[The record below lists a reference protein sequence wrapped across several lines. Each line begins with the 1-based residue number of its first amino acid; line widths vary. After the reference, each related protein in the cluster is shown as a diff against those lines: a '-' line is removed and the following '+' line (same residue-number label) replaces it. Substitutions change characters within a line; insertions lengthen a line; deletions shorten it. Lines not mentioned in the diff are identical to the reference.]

1 MSISIKTIFIC
12 LSFLF
17 VSAGAIAQTGK
28 KTGTSSAKDG
38 RARTDSI
45 AKARKETLEAL
56 TAARKRTQDSTKE
69 AREALLKSQTNS
81 RKHFSD
87 SVAKARK
94 FKTDSTAKA
103 RKRITDSTAKVRK
116 YKTSKKYTD
125 SVAKA
130 RNNKLKATQK
140 ERTTKLDSVQ
150 SVRKKSMDSITAVRK
165 QRTDSVRT
173 RQKNR
178 TDSLSKVTKYKASKR
193 YADSVT
199 LTKRHRSDSIKAVQ
213 KSSRDRIAAVRK
225 HSMDSAKAVRT
236 RKMDSTKA
244 VRTKFSDSIKLVRKK
259 KTDSLLKKKE
269 TKDKVAKTTEKKK
282 QETMKLKLEL
292 KLKQKREEW
301 SNKSML
307 KKKWGPVRRLTQ
319 NSFTH
324 YNYYFNANRKMEEA
338 ELNMRRVN
346 KENYDSL
353 IGLFPFNPNKDSSM
367 MAADMDSIVHKV
379 SVGIQIHDPR
389 VKWSNDMYLLLGQAY
404 YYKGSYENASIAF
417 KYIISNKQK
426 SKKGKNSGRSSYYA
440 RPKTSS
446 SVVEKKKKSK
456 LGFLQH
462 KSVHND
468 ALLWLARTY
477 TTAGQI
483 ENGESVLSLLEFDG
497 NLPDDLTGRLAV
509 EKAFAFLEA
518 KNYTEA
524 SKQLYV
530 AVDDN
535 NLPEWLRLRM
545 AFLNGQLLQNMGDY
559 AAAAASYE
567 EVLEHYPKIEMDF
580 YTRKYI
586 AYNKLMAG
594 IAVADAM
601 VPLKKM
607 LKDNKY
613 SSYYDQVYFVLGKLA
628 AKANKNDEAIT
639 YLTKSTKTPKAT
651 KQQKAL
657 SFAALGDVYY
667 TTASYSNA
675 KIAYDSSAK
684 YAGSA
689 SKDKTILAAIQKSSG
704 LGEIAGPS
712 NTIRELDSMLR
723 LAAMSKKDQ
732 QSVVRKQIRAL
743 EKKRD
748 DSIFNAENPT
758 ASALKEVP
766 TDGSTPSGPAWYFAN
781 PALMA
786 QGSADFKRK
795 WGNRPLSDNWRRA
808 SAAPLAGGTKTEPGA
823 ASSDDKDESDVKV
836 GKVVLKDGIPTEES
850 LLATIPNTTAQ
861 KEQAIKTQQKAYVL
875 LAKAYIKQLSDYK
888 QASNT
893 LDTLCRRYPNHSQK
907 EEELFLRYQIAVKQN
922 RLDEAQ
928 GYANELVTKF
938 PKSQYASML
947 SNINSESKLSDE
959 ATAEVAA
966 YFDKTYDLLM
976 KHQYTEAGMRAELAK
991 TKYKHPVYKKR
1002 FEVTEAMALA
1012 GAGDY
1017 DKADSLI
1024 SKFIKAN
1031 PSDSLTTWA
1040 KSVKQYIGDVR
1051 TNNGKPSWYKEGPSV
1066 ASKPKEDKKSP
1077 DGKPLGAMPT
1087 EPSTPAK
1094 PAEPEIPKMYA
1105 YHSDSSHYCL
1115 IVLQGLDA
1123 RTGKLKKAITS
1134 FDSAKYA
1141 ASNLQTLID
1150 LYKMDQGIVV
1160 VKNFTNAADAT
1171 KYLSELKSSSVLSA
1185 YKPEEISTCVISGFN
1200 YKKMFADKQVTDY
1213 LAFYNKYYPR

>member
-1 MSISIKTIFIC
+1 MSISIKTIFTC

-17 VSAGAIAQTGK
+17 VSFCAIAQTSK
-28 KTGTSSAKDG
+28 KNGTNSAKDS
-38 RARTDSI
+38 RARADSIADARKKALEATTAARKRVQDSTKAAREAILKAQTNNRKHFADSVAKARKHKTDSI
-45 AKARKETLEAL
+45 AKARK
-56 TAARKRTQDSTKE
+56 K
-69 AREALLKSQTNS
+69 
-81 RKHFSD
+81 
-87 SVAKARK
+87 
-94 FKTDSTAKA
+94 
-103 RKRITDSTAKVRK
+103 ITDSTAKVRK

-125 SVAKA
+125 SVTKA

-140 ERTTKLDSVQ
+140 ARTSRLDSIQ
-150 SVRKKSMDSITAVRK
+150 AVRK
-165 QRTDSVRT
+165 HSLDSIASVRQRRTDSVRK
-173 RQKNR
+173 RQKYR
-178 TDSLSKVTKYKASKR
+178 SDSLAKVTKYKASKR

-199 LTKRHRSDSIKAVQ
+199 LTKRHRSDSIKAFQ
-213 KSSRDRIAAVRK
+213 KSFRDSIAAVRK
-225 HSMDSAKAVRT
+225 HSLDSAKASRT

-244 VRTKFSDSIKLVRKK
+244 VRTKFADSLKLVRKK

-269 TKDKVAKTTEKKK
+269 IKEKVAKTNEKKK

-353 IGLFPFNPNKDSSM
+353 IGLFPFNPNKDSTLL
-367 MAADMDSIVHKV
+367 AADMDSIVHKV

-440 RPKTSS
+440 RPKTSTS
-446 SVVEKKKKSK
+446 IVEKKKKSK

-483 ENGESVLSLLEFDG
+483 ENGESVLSLLEFDD
-497 NLPDDLTGRLAV
+497 NLPDNLSGRLAV
-509 EKAFAFLEA
+509 EKAFAYLEA
-518 KNYTEA
+518 KNYTET
-524 SKQLYV
+524 SKQLYT

-535 NLPEWLRLRM
+535 NLPQWLRLRM
-545 AFLNGQLLQNMGDY
+545 AFLNGQILQNMGEY

-567 EVLEHYPKIEMDF
+567 EVLDHYPKIEMDF

-594 IAVADAM
+594 SAVADAM

-639 YLTKSTKTPKAT
+639 YLSKSTKTPKAT

-667 TTASYSNA
+667 STASYSNA

-689 SKDKTILAAIQKSSG
+689 SKDKTILAAIQKSTG
-704 LGEIAGPS
+704 LNELAGPA
-712 NTIRELDSMLR
+712 NTIRELDSLLR
-723 LAAMSKKDQ
+723 LASMSKKDQ
-732 QSVVRKQIRAL
+732 QSIVRKQIRAL

-748 DSIFNAENPT
+748 DSIFNAENPV
-758 ASALKEVP
+758 ASALKEVT
-766 TDGSTPSGPAWYFAN
+766 TDGSAPSGPAWYFAN

-808 SAAPLAGGTKTEPGA
+808 SAAPLAGTSKTDPEA
-823 ASSDDKDESDVKV
+823 AANDEEETEVKV
-836 GKVVLKDGIPTEES
+836 GKLVLKDGIPTEES
-850 LLATIPNTTAQ
+850 LLATIPNSTAQ
-861 KEQAIKTQQKAYVL
+861 KEQAIKTQQKAFIL

-888 QASNT
+888 QATNT
-893 LDTLCRRYPNHSQK
+893 LDTLSNRYPNHNQK
-907 EEELFLRYQIAVKQN
+907 EEELFLRYQIALKLN
-922 RLDEAQ
+922 SLDKAQ
-928 GYANELVTKF
+928 GYANELVTKY
-938 PKSQYASML
+938 PKSQYASLL
-947 SNINSESKLSDE
+947 SSSNSESKMSDE

-966 YFDKTYDLLM
+966 YFDKTYELLM
-976 KHQYTEAGMRAELAK
+976 QHQYTEAGMRAELGK

-1002 FEVTEAMALA
+1002 FEVTEAMALT

-1024 SKFIKAN
+1024 SKFIKTY

-1051 TNNGKPSWYKEGPSV
+1051 SNNGKPSWYKEGPTV
-1066 ASKPKEDKKSP
+1066 ATKPKEDKKST
-1077 DGKPLGAMPT
+1077 DDKPLGAMPT
-1087 EPSTPAK
+1087 EPPTPAK
-1094 PAEPEIPKMYA
+1094 PTEPEIPKMYA
-1105 YHSDSSHYCL
+1105 YHADSTHYCL
-1115 IVLQGLDA
+1115 IVLNGLDS

-1141 ASNLQTLID
+1141 SSGLQILID

-1160 VKNFTNAADAT
+1160 VKNFANAAAAT
-1171 KYLSELKSSSVLSA
+1171 KYLSELSSSNVLSA
-1185 YKPEEISTCVISGFN
+1185 YNPEEISSCIISGFN
-1200 YKKMFADKQVTDY
+1200 YKKMFADKQVADY
-1213 LAFYNKYYPR
+1213 LTFYNRYYPK